1 MKNSSVI
8 ISFGMTLFLTFFLT
22 SCATT
27 ELAFEDICQEEEVSF
42 VTIENA
48 TNDASMDLYIDGFYL
63 ATVAP
68 GGQYFLDNVMP
79 GKHEIEGRES
89 NGFRLWIKD
98 VTIEKSCDDVY
109 IGLGE

>member
-1 MKNSSVI
+1 MKNLSVI
-8 ISFGMTLFLTFFLT
+8 LSAVTALLLT

-27 ELAFEDICQEEEVSF
+27 EITFDDYCEDEEVSF

-48 TNDASMDLYIDGFYL
+48 TNDASMDFYIDGFYL

-89 NGFRLWIKD
+89 NGFRLWIRD
-98 VTIEKSCDDVY
+98 VTIEQACDDIY